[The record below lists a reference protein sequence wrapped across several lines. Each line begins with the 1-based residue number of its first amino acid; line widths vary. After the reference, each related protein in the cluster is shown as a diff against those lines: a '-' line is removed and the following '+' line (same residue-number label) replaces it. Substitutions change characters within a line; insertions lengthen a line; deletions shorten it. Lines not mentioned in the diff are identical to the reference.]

1 MTPMSACRRF
11 SPAAGKKRKNQRGI
25 MGKRINPATVGA
37 FVLGAIGLVLAAV
50 VVFGSG
56 NLFRKTHEFVIY
68 FAGDINGL
76 RVGAPVKFKG
86 VEIGQ
91 VKRIKLRL
99 EQEVN
104 RTNGKLRADVRI
116 PVIIELDE
124 EKIVSHGGT
133 AIDLDD
139 PHTIPNLIREGMRAQ
154 LGSDSFV
161 TGLMYVALDIQP
173 NTPIQMVA
181 PPGSPLQEIPAVPN
195 TLEQA
200 QAVAVRIFERL
211 DKVDFN
217 AVFTQMTGML
227 DSIRQIT
234 TSPSL
239 REAINNSEKTREQLD
254 RALASTQ
261 QTLNTMNGQIPP
273 LSDSLQKTSS
283 SADAAAK
290 QAKLTLGTVQ
300 TTIEPNSPINYQAL
314 QTLQRTRLR
323 SSRTTCS
330 VTRARSFAGATSA
343 RTRDDL
349 DQIASQNL
357 RGRRARDVARG
368 MLLPREGDSRP
379 AEGYFEV
386 LSSHAHG

>member
-1 MTPMSACRRF
+1 M
-11 SPAAGKKRKNQRGI
+11 GKK
-25 MGKRINPATVGA
+25 INPATVGA
-37 FVLGAIGLVLAAV
+37 FVLGAVGLVLAAI

-91 VKRIKLRL
+91 VSKIRLRL
-99 EQEVN
+99 EQDVN
-104 RTNGKLRADVRI
+104 NQNGQLRADVRI
-116 PVIIELDE
+116 PVVIELDE
-124 EKIVSHGGT
+124 EKIISHGGS
-133 AIDLDD
+133 AIDLSD
-139 PHTIPNLIREGMRAQ
+139 PHTVPNLIREGLRAQ

-234 TSPSL
+234 TSPAL
-239 REAINNSEKTREQLD
+239 RQVVANSEKTREQLD
-254 RALASTQ
+254 RTLAGAQ
-261 QTLNTMNGQIPP
+261 QTLNTMNGQLPP
-273 LSDSLQKTSS
+273 LSDSLQKTSA
-283 SADAAAK
+283 SADAAAT
-290 QAKLTLGTVQ
+290 QARLTLGTMQ
-300 TTIEPNSPINYQAL
+300 TTIQPNSPLNYQAL
-314 QTLQRTRLR
+314 QTLQD
-323 SSRTTCS
+323 
-330 VTRARSFAGATSA
+330 VSA
-343 RTRDDL
+343 AAHSIKELADYLQRNPSA
-349 DQIASQNL
+349 IV
-357 RGRRARDVARG
+357 RGRDFSQ
-368 MLLPREGDSRP
+368 D
-379 AEGYFEV
+379 
-386 LSSHAHG
+386 

>member
-1 MTPMSACRRF
+1 
-11 SPAAGKKRKNQRGI
+11 
-25 MGKRINPATVGA
+25 MGKRINPAMVGA
-37 FVLGAIGLVLAAV
+37 FVLGAVGLILAAV

-56 NLFRKTHEFVIY
+56 SLFRKTHEFVIY
-68 FAGDINGL
+68 FGGDINGL

-86 VEIGQ
+86 VEIGA

-99 EQEVN
+99 EQDVN
-104 RTNGKLRADVRI
+104 RYNGQLRADVRI

-133 AIDLDD
+133 SIDLDD

-161 TGLMYVALDIQP
+161 TGLMYVALDIEP

-181 PPGSPLQEIPAVPN
+181 PPGSPLQEIPAIPN

-227 DSIRQIT
+227 ESIREIT
-234 TSPSL
+234 NSPAL
-239 REAINNSEKTREQLD
+239 KQVVNNSEKTREQLD
-254 RALASTQ
+254 HTLAGAQ
-261 QTLNTMNGQIPP
+261 QTLSTANDQIPP
-273 LSDSLQKTSS
+273 LSKSLQKTST
-283 SADAAAK
+283 SADAAAR
-290 QAKLTLGTVQ
+290 QATLTLGTVQ

-314 QTLQRTRLR
+314 QTLQD
-323 SSRTTCS
+323 
-330 VTRARSFAGATSA
+330 VSA
-343 RTRDDL
+343 AAHSIKELADYLQRNPSA
-349 DQIASQNL
+349 IV
-357 RGRRARDVARG
+357 RGRDFSQ
-368 MLLPREGDSRP
+368 D
-379 AEGYFEV
+379 
-386 LSSHAHG
+386 

>member
-1 MTPMSACRRF
+1 
-11 SPAAGKKRKNQRGI
+11 

-37 FVLGAIGLVLAAV
+37 FVLGAIGLILAAV

-68 FAGDINGL
+68 FGGDINGL

-91 VKRIKLRL
+91 VNRIKLRL
-99 EQEVN
+99 EQQVN
-104 RTNGKLRADVRI
+104 FQSGKLSADVRI
-116 PVIIELDE
+116 PVIIQLDE
-124 EKIVSHGGT
+124 DKIVSHGGS
-133 AIDLDD
+133 AIDLSD
-139 PHTIPNLIREGMRAQ
+139 PHTVPNLIREGLRAQ

-173 NTPIQMVA
+173 DTPIQMVA

-227 DSIRQIT
+227 ESIREIT
-234 TSPSL
+234 TSPAL
-239 REAINNSEKTREQLD
+239 RQVVNNSEKTREQLD
-254 RALASTQ
+254 DTLAGAQ
-261 QTLNTMNGQIPP
+261 QTLSTVNKQVPP
-273 LSDSLQKTSS
+273 LSDSIRKTST

-290 QAKLTLGTVQ
+290 QATLTLGTVQ

-314 QTLQRTRLR
+314 QTLQDV
-323 SSRTTCS
+323 SAAAHS
-330 VTRARSFAGATSA
+330 VKELADYLQRNPSA
-343 RTRDDL
+343 
-349 DQIASQNL
+349 IV
-357 RGRRARDVARG
+357 RGRDFSQ
-368 MLLPREGDSRP
+368 D
-379 AEGYFEV
+379 
-386 LSSHAHG
+386 

>member
-1 MTPMSACRRF
+1 
-11 SPAAGKKRKNQRGI
+11 

-37 FVLGAIGLVLAAV
+37 FVLGAIGLILAAV

-68 FAGDINGL
+68 FGGDINGL

-91 VKRIKLRL
+91 VNKIKLRL
-99 EQEVN
+99 EQQIN
-104 RTNGKLRADVRI
+104 FQSGKLNAEVRI
-116 PVIIELDE
+116 PVIIQLDE
-124 EKIVSHGGT
+124 DKIVSHGGT
-133 AIDLDD
+133 AIDLSD
-139 PHTIPNLIREGMRAQ
+139 PHTVPNLIREGLRAQ

-161 TGLMYVALDIQP
+161 TGLMYVALDIEP
-173 NTPIQMVA
+173 DTPIQMVA
-181 PPGSPLQEIPAVPN
+181 PPGSPLQEIPAIPN

-200 QAVAVRIFERL
+200 QKVAVRIFERL

-234 TSPSL
+234 TSPGL

-254 RALASTQ
+254 HTLAGAQ
-261 QTLNTMNGQIPP
+261 QTLSTVNSQVPP
-273 LSDSLQKTSS
+273 LSVSLQRTST

-290 QAKLTLGTVQ
+290 QATLTLGTVQ

-314 QTLQRTRLR
+314 QTLQDV
-323 SSRTTCS
+323 SAAAHS
-330 VTRARSFAGATSA
+330 VKELADYLQRNPSA
-343 RTRDDL
+343 
-349 DQIASQNL
+349 IV
-357 RGRRARDVARG
+357 RGRDFSQ
-368 MLLPREGDSRP
+368 D
-379 AEGYFEV
+379 
-386 LSSHAHG
+386 

>member
-1 MTPMSACRRF
+1 
-11 SPAAGKKRKNQRGI
+11 

-37 FVLGAIGLVLAAV
+37 FVLGAVGLILAAV

-91 VKRIKLRL
+91 VSRIKLRL
-99 EQEVN
+99 EQQVN
-104 RTNGKLRADVRI
+104 FQSGKLSADVRI

-124 EKIVSHGGT
+124 DKIVSHGGT

-139 PHTIPNLIREGMRAQ
+139 PHTIPNLIREGLRAQ

-173 NTPIQMVA
+173 STPIQMVA

-234 TSPSL
+234 NSPGL

-254 RALASTQ
+254 HTLAGAQ
-261 QTLNTMNGQIPP
+261 QTLKTVNIQVPP
-273 LSDSLQKTSS
+273 LSESLQKTST
-283 SADAAAK
+283 SADATAK
-290 QAKLTLGTVQ
+290 QATLTLGTVQ
-300 TTIEPNSPINYQAL
+300 TTIEPNSPLNYQAL
-314 QTLQRTRLR
+314 QTLQDV
-323 SSRTTCS
+323 SAAAHS
-330 VTRARSFAGATSA
+330 VKELADYLQRNPSA
-343 RTRDDL
+343 
-349 DQIASQNL
+349 IV
-357 RGRRARDVARG
+357 RGRDFSQ
-368 MLLPREGDSRP
+368 D
-379 AEGYFEV
+379 
-386 LSSHAHG
+386 

>member
-1 MTPMSACRRF
+1 
-11 SPAAGKKRKNQRGI
+11 

-37 FVLGAIGLVLAAV
+37 FVLGAIGLILAAV

-68 FAGDINGL
+68 FGGDINGL

-99 EQEVN
+99 EQEVDRN
-104 RTNGKLRADVRI
+104 NGRLAADVRI

-124 EKIVSHGGT
+124 DKIVSHGGT

-139 PHTIPNLIREGMRAQ
+139 PHTVPNLIREGLRAQ

-200 QAVAVRIFERL
+200 QAVAIRIFERL
-211 DKVDFN
+211 DKVDL
-217 AVFTQMTGML
+217 ASVFSQMSAML
-227 DSIRQIT
+227 ESVRQIT

-239 REAINNSEKTREQLD
+239 REAVNNSEKTREQLD
-254 RALASTQ
+254 HALAGAQ
-261 QTLNTMNGQIPP
+261 QTLNTVNNHVPA
-273 LSDSLQKTSS
+273 LSDSLQKTSG

-290 QAKLTLGTVQ
+290 QARITLGTVQ

-314 QTLQRTRLR
+314 QTLQD
-323 SSRTTCS
+323 
-330 VTRARSFAGATSA
+330 VSA
-343 RTRDDL
+343 AAHSIKELADYLQRNPSA
-349 DQIASQNL
+349 IV
-357 RGRRARDVARG
+357 RGRDFSQ
-368 MLLPREGDSRP
+368 E
-379 AEGYFEV
+379 
-386 LSSHAHG
+386 

>member
-1 MTPMSACRRF
+1 
-11 SPAAGKKRKNQRGI
+11 

-139 PHTIPNLIREGMRAQ
+139 PHTVPNLIREGMRAQ

-173 NTPIQMVA
+173 NMPIQMVA

-217 AVFTQMTGML
+217 AVFTQMTLML
-227 DSIRQIT
+227 DSIRQLT
-234 TSPSL
+234 TSPAL
-239 REAINNSEKTREQLD
+239 KEVVAHSEQTREQLD
-254 RALASTQ
+254 HTLAGAQ
-261 QTLNTMNGQIPP
+261 QTLSTVNGQIHP

-314 QTLQRTRLR
+314 QTLQD
-323 SSRTTCS
+323 
-330 VTRARSFAGATSA
+330 VSA
-343 RTRDDL
+343 AAHSIKELADYLQRNPSA
-349 DQIASQNL
+349 IV
-357 RGRRARDVARG
+357 RGRDFSQ
-368 MLLPREGDSRP
+368 D
-379 AEGYFEV
+379 
-386 LSSHAHG
+386 

>member
-1 MTPMSACRRF
+1 M
-11 SPAAGKKRKNQRGI
+11 GKK
-25 MGKRINPATVGA
+25 INPATVGA
-37 FVLGAIGLVLAAV
+37 FVLGAVGLILAAI

-91 VKRIKLRL
+91 VSKIRLRL
-99 EQEVN
+99 EQDVN
-104 RTNGKLRADVRI
+104 NQNGQLRADVRI

-124 EKIVSHGGT
+124 EKIISHGGS
-133 AIDLDD
+133 AIDLSD
-139 PHTIPNLIREGMRAQ
+139 PHTVPNLIREGLRAQ

-217 AVFTQMTGML
+217 AVFTQMTAML
-227 DSIRQIT
+227 DSIRQLA
-234 TSPSL
+234 TSPAL
-239 REAINNSEKTREQLD
+239 KEVVNNSEKTREQLD
-254 RALASTQ
+254 RTLAGAQ
-261 QTLNTMNGQIPP
+261 QTLNTVNGQVPP
-273 LSDSLQKTSS
+273 LSDSLQKTSP
-283 SADAAAK
+283 
-290 QAKLTLGTVQ
+290 L
-300 TTIEPNSPINYQAL
+300 
-314 QTLQRTRLR
+314 RTP
-323 SSRTTCS
+323 
-330 VTRARSFAGATSA
+330 
-343 RTRDDL
+343 
-349 DQIASQNL
+349 
-357 RGRRARDVARG
+357 
-368 MLLPREGDSRP
+368 PRSRP
-379 AEGYFEV
+379 A
-386 LSSHAHG
+386 SHSAPCRRRFSPTLPSTTRHCRRCRM